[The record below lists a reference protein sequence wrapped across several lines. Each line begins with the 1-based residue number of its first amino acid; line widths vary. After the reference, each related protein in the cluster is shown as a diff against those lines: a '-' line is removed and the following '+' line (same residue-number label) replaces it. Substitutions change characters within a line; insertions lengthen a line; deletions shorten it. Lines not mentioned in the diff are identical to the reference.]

1 MVPSI
6 NELILVCALLT
17 RSSKAVA
24 SCNCND
30 DAVKSSSTAFILF
43 SSAAALAV
51 PKIIFSKVSNLSVT
65 LPYLLLVCNNRSVAF
80 SNAVV
85 VSMKRSI
92 EKVVKSFTLVSTPT
106 LSKDELNFILVNEIR
121 EIIDFTN
128 AFLLKQT
135 PIGTFNVEAISDLAI
150 IDRTAPLVT
159 FIEKIVNHKDHNQ
172 PKDIINID
180 IQDFAKKN
188 KLTKNKNLP
197 NILIL
202 IPIHS
207 PQKGHQ
213 GFVAINKESE
223 INDSEIELLK
233 HLSGTFG
240 HAFNS
245 FISTFPI
252 KESIKKYFSGKNKW
266 KTIVIILLIIFFPVS
281 MTTTAP
287 VEVVAK
293 NPSLITAPFN
303 GVIKKIIVNNN
314 DTVESG
320 DLLAVLE
327 DNDLINQ
334 YNLAKQTLQVAEKEL
349 LRTRQSS
356 FSDNTEKSKLAEL
369 QSQVLLKKAE
379 MNYANEKLEMT
390 KIVSSIN
397 GVAIVENTLDWQG
410 KPVNVGEKIMTI
422 ADPNLVE
429 FLIWLPVKDSII
441 INNKAKVKIFLDINP
456 INSLKG
462 KVLRASYKPYLSPS
476 EVLSY
481 KLVASFDENQ
491 EIPRL
496 GLRGTAKIYGSRV
509 TLFYY
514 LFRKPITYMRQF
526 IGI

>member
-1 MVPSI
+1 M
-6 NELILVCALLT
+6 NEDKNIKIARLIGLE
-17 RSSKAVA
+17 K
-24 SCNCND
+24 
-30 DAVKSSSTAFILF
+30 
-43 SSAAALAV
+43 
-51 PKIIFSKVSNLSVT
+51 KV
-65 LPYLLLVCNNRSVAF
+65 REA
-80 SNAVV
+80 
-85 VSMKRSI
+85 
-92 EKVVKSFTLVSTPT
+92 

-150 IDRTAPLVT
+150 VDRTAPLVT

-213 GFVAINKESE
+213 GFVAINKESV

-390 KIVSSIN
+390 KILSSIN

-481 KLVASFDENQ
+481 KLVSSLNENQ

>member
-1 MVPSI
+1 M
-6 NELILVCALLT
+6 NEDKNIKIARLIGLE
-17 RSSKAVA
+17 K
-24 SCNCND
+24 
-30 DAVKSSSTAFILF
+30 
-43 SSAAALAV
+43 
-51 PKIIFSKVSNLSVT
+51 KV
-65 LPYLLLVCNNRSVAF
+65 REA
-80 SNAVV
+80 
-85 VSMKRSI
+85 
-92 EKVVKSFTLVSTPT
+92 

-150 IDRTAPLVT
+150 VDRTAPLVT

-213 GFVAINKESE
+213 GFVAINKESV

-481 KLVASFDENQ
+481 KLVSSFDENQ

>member
-1 MVPSI
+1 L
-6 NELILVCALLT
+6 NEDKNIKIARLIGLE
-17 RSSKAVA
+17 K
-24 SCNCND
+24 
-30 DAVKSSSTAFILF
+30 
-43 SSAAALAV
+43 
-51 PKIIFSKVSNLSVT
+51 KV
-65 LPYLLLVCNNRSVAF
+65 REA
-80 SNAVV
+80 
-85 VSMKRSI
+85 
-92 EKVVKSFTLVSTPT
+92 

-150 IDRTAPLVT
+150 VDRTAPLVT

-213 GFVAINKESE
+213 GFVAINKESV

-266 KTIVIILLIIFFPVS
+266 KTIIIILLIIFFPVS

-293 NPSLITAPFN
+293 NPSLITAPFD

-390 KIVSSIN
+390 KILSSIN

-410 KPVNVGEKIMTI
+410 KPVNVGEKIMTV

-481 KLVASFDENQ
+481 KLVSSLNENQ

>member
-1 MVPSI
+1 M
-6 NELILVCALLT
+6 NEDKNIKIARLIGLE
-17 RSSKAVA
+17 K
-24 SCNCND
+24 
-30 DAVKSSSTAFILF
+30 
-43 SSAAALAV
+43 
-51 PKIIFSKVSNLSVT
+51 KV
-65 LPYLLLVCNNRSVAF
+65 REA
-80 SNAVV
+80 
-85 VSMKRSI
+85 
-92 EKVVKSFTLVSTPT
+92 

-150 IDRTAPLVT
+150 VDRTAPLVT

-213 GFVAINKESE
+213 GFVAINKESV

-266 KTIVIILLIIFFPVS
+266 KTIIIILLIIFFPVS

-293 NPSLITAPFN
+293 NPSLITAPFD

-390 KIVSSIN
+390 KILSSIN

-410 KPVNVGEKIMTI
+410 KPVNVGEKIMTV

-481 KLVASFDENQ
+481 KLVSSLNENQ

>member
-1 MVPSI
+1 M
-6 NELILVCALLT
+6 NEDKNIKIARLIGLE
-17 RSSKAVA
+17 K
-24 SCNCND
+24 
-30 DAVKSSSTAFILF
+30 
-43 SSAAALAV
+43 
-51 PKIIFSKVSNLSVT
+51 KV
-65 LPYLLLVCNNRSVAF
+65 REA
-80 SNAVV
+80 
-85 VSMKRSI
+85 
-92 EKVVKSFTLVSTPT
+92 

-150 IDRTAPLVT
+150 VDRTAPLVT

-213 GFVAINKESE
+213 GFVAINKESV

-266 KTIVIILLIIFFPVS
+266 KTIIIILLIIFFPVS

-293 NPSLITAPFN
+293 NPSLITAPFD

-390 KIVSSIN
+390 KILSSIN

-481 KLVASFDENQ
+481 KLVSSFDENQ
-491 EIPRL
+491 ETPRL

>member
-1 MVPSI
+1 M
-6 NELILVCALLT
+6 NEDKNIKIARLIGLE
-17 RSSKAVA
+17 K
-24 SCNCND
+24 
-30 DAVKSSSTAFILF
+30 
-43 SSAAALAV
+43 
-51 PKIIFSKVSNLSVT
+51 KV
-65 LPYLLLVCNNRSVAF
+65 REA
-80 SNAVV
+80 
-85 VSMKRSI
+85 
-92 EKVVKSFTLVSTPT
+92 

-150 IDRTAPLVT
+150 VDRTAPLVT

-213 GFVAINKESE
+213 GFVAINKESV

-390 KIVSSIN
+390 KILSSIN

-456 INSLKG
+456 MNSLKG

-481 KLVASFDENQ
+481 KLVSSLNENQ

>member
-1 MVPSI
+1 M
-6 NELILVCALLT
+6 NEDKNIKIARLIGLE
-17 RSSKAVA
+17 K
-24 SCNCND
+24 
-30 DAVKSSSTAFILF
+30 
-43 SSAAALAV
+43 
-51 PKIIFSKVSNLSVT
+51 KV
-65 LPYLLLVCNNRSVAF
+65 REA
-80 SNAVV
+80 
-85 VSMKRSI
+85 
-92 EKVVKSFTLVSTPT
+92 

-150 IDRTAPLVT
+150 VDRTAPLVT

-334 YNLAKQTLQVAEKEL
+334 YNLAKQTLQVVEKEL

-481 KLVASFDENQ
+481 KLVSSFDENQ

>member
-1 MVPSI
+1 M
-6 NELILVCALLT
+6 NEDKNIKIARLIGLE
-17 RSSKAVA
+17 K
-24 SCNCND
+24 
-30 DAVKSSSTAFILF
+30 
-43 SSAAALAV
+43 
-51 PKIIFSKVSNLSVT
+51 KV
-65 LPYLLLVCNNRSVAF
+65 REA
-80 SNAVV
+80 
-85 VSMKRSI
+85 
-92 EKVVKSFTLVSTPT
+92 

-121 EIIDFTN
+121 EIVDFTN

-150 IDRTAPLVT
+150 VDRTAPLVT

-213 GFVAINKESE
+213 GFVAINKESV

-481 KLVASFDENQ
+481 KLVSSLNENQ
-491 EIPRL
+491 ETPRL

>member
-1 MVPSI
+1 L
-6 NELILVCALLT
+6 NEDKNIKIARLIGLE
-17 RSSKAVA
+17 K
-24 SCNCND
+24 
-30 DAVKSSSTAFILF
+30 
-43 SSAAALAV
+43 
-51 PKIIFSKVSNLSVT
+51 KV
-65 LPYLLLVCNNRSVAF
+65 REA
-80 SNAVV
+80 
-85 VSMKRSI
+85 
-92 EKVVKSFTLVSTPT
+92 

-150 IDRTAPLVT
+150 VDRTAPLVT

-213 GFVAINKESE
+213 GFVAINKESV

-266 KTIVIILLIIFFPVS
+266 KTIIIILLIIFFPVS

-293 NPSLITAPFN
+293 NPSLITAPFD

-390 KIVSSIN
+390 KILSSIN

-481 KLVASFDENQ
+481 KLVSSLNENQ

>member
-1 MVPSI
+1 M
-6 NELILVCALLT
+6 NEDKNIKIARLIGLE
-17 RSSKAVA
+17 K
-24 SCNCND
+24 
-30 DAVKSSSTAFILF
+30 
-43 SSAAALAV
+43 
-51 PKIIFSKVSNLSVT
+51 KV
-65 LPYLLLVCNNRSVAF
+65 REA
-80 SNAVV
+80 
-85 VSMKRSI
+85 
-92 EKVVKSFTLVSTPT
+92 

-150 IDRTAPLVT
+150 VDRTAPLVT

-213 GFVAINKESE
+213 GFVAINKESV

-266 KTIVIILLIIFFPVS
+266 KTIIIILLIIFFPVS

-293 NPSLITAPFN
+293 NPSLITAPFD

-390 KIVSSIN
+390 KILSSIN

>member
-1 MVPSI
+1 M
-6 NELILVCALLT
+6 NEDKNIKIARLIGLE
-17 RSSKAVA
+17 K
-24 SCNCND
+24 
-30 DAVKSSSTAFILF
+30 
-43 SSAAALAV
+43 
-51 PKIIFSKVSNLSVT
+51 KV
-65 LPYLLLVCNNRSVAF
+65 REA
-80 SNAVV
+80 
-85 VSMKRSI
+85 
-92 EKVVKSFTLVSTPT
+92 

-150 IDRTAPLVT
+150 VDRTAPLVT

-213 GFVAINKESE
+213 GFVAINKESV

-266 KTIVIILLIIFFPVS
+266 KTIIIILLIIFFPVS

-293 NPSLITAPFN
+293 NPSLITAPFD

-390 KIVSSIN
+390 KILSSIN

-481 KLVASFDENQ
+481 KLVSSLNENQ

>member
-1 MVPSI
+1 L
-6 NELILVCALLT
+6 NEDKNIKIARLIGLE
-17 RSSKAVA
+17 K
-24 SCNCND
+24 
-30 DAVKSSSTAFILF
+30 
-43 SSAAALAV
+43 
-51 PKIIFSKVSNLSVT
+51 KV
-65 LPYLLLVCNNRSVAF
+65 REA
-80 SNAVV
+80 
-85 VSMKRSI
+85 
-92 EKVVKSFTLVSTPT
+92 

-121 EIIDFTN
+121 EIVDFTN

-135 PIGTFNVEAISDLAI
+135 PIGIFNVEAISDLAI
-150 IDRTAPLVT
+150 VDRTAPLVT

-390 KIVSSIN
+390 KILSSIN

-481 KLVASFDENQ
+481 KLVSSFDENQ

>member
-1 MVPSI
+1 M
-6 NELILVCALLT
+6 NEDKNIKIARLIGLE
-17 RSSKAVA
+17 K
-24 SCNCND
+24 
-30 DAVKSSSTAFILF
+30 
-43 SSAAALAV
+43 
-51 PKIIFSKVSNLSVT
+51 KV
-65 LPYLLLVCNNRSVAF
+65 REA
-80 SNAVV
+80 
-85 VSMKRSI
+85 
-92 EKVVKSFTLVSTPT
+92 

-150 IDRTAPLVT
+150 VDRTAPLVT

-213 GFVAINKESE
+213 GFVAINKESV

-293 NPSLITAPFN
+293 NPSLITAPFD

-390 KIVSSIN
+390 KILSSIN

-481 KLVASFDENQ
+481 KLVSSFDENQ
-491 EIPRL
+491 ETPRL